1 MGASTNTSKTWRA
14 RIAAQQASGQE
25 IRAWCR
31 ENGCHEHSFYWWRAR
46 LNLQP
51 DRVKKRQ
58 MRRGNGGGPMP
69 FAEVVVGPAAEPV
82 YLRLGSGR
90 ELVLPASMGVEQVA
104 RLVGLIEGVLR

>member
-1 MGASTNTSKTWRA
+1 
-14 RIAAQQASGQE
+14 
-25 IRAWCR
+25 
-31 ENGCHEHSFYWWRAR
+31 
-46 LNLQP
+46 
-51 DRVKKRQ
+51 
-58 MRRGNGGGPMP
+58 MP